1 MVRSANEDACL
12 HASTYKSTTSAEWGI
27 LRSVDTFKLSLLPRF
42 PNRAGR
48 AGECLVRIRRPDRFV
63 RTVEEIRLKRGS
75 SELQSKSTTGHVR
88 QSSQISRQPISQS
101 SVCGSENLK
110 WDHGFCLRAAI
121 RKKNNDLLTCDGH
134 VQILFS
140 G

>member
-75 SELQSKSTTGHVR
+75 SELQSKSTTGHKNLNPEPSTDDVASTM
-88 QSSQISRQPISQS
+88 SSRYNEGQERKANE
-101 SVCGSENLK
+101 VTERDERLK
-110 WDHGFCLRAAI
+110 ID
-121 RKKNNDLLTCDGH
+121 
-134 VQILFS
+134 
-140 G
+140 